1 MRFFGKRPPS
11 TSAPAQPA
19 GAEALLAVVSVL
31 FADLEGFTRLAEQL
45 PAREVLAILNRHLEV
60 MVASVEAHGGVVDK
74 YIGDAILVFW
84 NLEDPVRGAEQA
96 VRCALAMHEAIGRV
110 QDEALAMGQ
119 QPLRIRIGIATGE
132 AIVGDVGPAHR
143 QERTVIGDTVN
154 MAARLETLNKQFHSH
169 TLISGAT
176 LEFVRS
182 RVRGRDLGNVP
193 LSGRR
198 EPVRCFEVTGWQP
211 EPVDGEGAS

>member
-11 TSAPAQPA
+11 GSAPAASA
-19 GAEALLAVVSVL
+19 GAEALLAQVSVL

-45 PAREVLAILNRHLEV
+45 PAREVLEILNRHLEV
-60 MVASVEAHGGVVDK
+60 MVASVDAHGGFVDK

-84 NLEDPVRGAEQA
+84 NLADPVRGAEQA
-96 VRCALAMHEAIGRV
+96 VRCALAMHEAIARV
-110 QDEALAMGQ
+110 QGEAIAMGQ

-143 QERTVIGDTVN
+143 RERTVIGDTVN
-154 MAARLETLNKQFHSH
+154 MAARLEALNKQFHSQ
-169 TLISGAT
+169 TLISGST
-176 LEFVRS
+176 LAYVRE
-182 RVRGRDLGNVP
+182 RVRGRDLGTVS

-198 EPVRCFEVTGWQP
+198 EPVHCFEVSGWLPRP
-211 EPVDGEGAS
+211 EDAEVSP